1 MAAIMLLLSGAVM
14 AVTPETA
21 SPGVART
28 NFSKDNLSTPLM
40 QYGYGKLNAIAYS
53 PDGTKFLTGSSD
65 GKARLWD
72 LATGQVLRSFAGHTA
87 RVVSVAISPDGT
99 KVLTGAEDATA
110 KLWNTATGELIHTFS
125 GNMYYR
131 TCVAFSPDG
140 TKVLTGSNDGTIRLW
155 DTSTGAEIRVVGRTG
170 NVACVAFSP
179 DGTKVLSGATYP
191 WDYRVKLWDA
201 ATGTEIF
208 TLGGFPFGV
217 ASVAFSPDGTKA
229 LAVGNSDTMGTA
241 TMWDTATGTEVRSF
255 TGHTS
260 YVLSAAFSPDGTKV
274 LTGSEDSTAT
284 MWNADTGA
292 EIHSFVGHTSDV
304 NSLAFSPDGTKV
316 LTGSRDNTA
325 KLWDTANG
333 MEIHTFTGFTGTV
346 NSVSLS
352 PDGAKVLTGGDMH
365 DGSTGKHAGEV
376 RMWNAATGAGIRNFA
391 GFTGIVFSAAFSPD
405 GTKVFAG
412 GGVYDSG
419 THRFSSGEAE
429 LWDAATGA
437 AIHSF
442 SGFTEAVNSVAYSP
456 DGTKVLTGGR
466 AYDSGTHKYS
476 GEARLWDVAT
486 EAEIRS
492 FTGLPDSVASVAFS
506 PDGTKVFA
514 GVSSGAVKLWD
525 AASGAEVR
533 SFTGFSGY
541 VLSVAFSP
549 DATKVL
555 AGGSSGTVKLWDAV
569 TGAFLSDFTG
579 HADTVLSVAFS
590 PDGTKVLTGSY
601 RIAKLWDVAKALE
614 LRSFIGHFY
623 SVSSVAFHPDGT
635 TVLTGGSY
643 DGTAKLWSLTA
654 AGDVPVPDLVGKTQ
668 AAAATLLADAN
679 LSVGSVTQS
688 CSDMLP
694 AGMVLSQNPP
704 TGHELPVGST
714 VALVVSSGP
723 CPHVPVAGA
732 GGLALLAVALGL
744 AALRKRR

>member
-1 MAAIMLLLSGAVM
+1 MPKCHFECRNTTVMAAIMLLLSGAVM

-170 NVACVAFSP
+170 NVACV
-179 DGTKVLSGATYP
+179 
-191 WDYRVKLWDA
+191 
-201 ATGTEIF
+201 
-208 TLGGFPFGV
+208 
-217 ASVAFSPDGTKA
+217 
-229 LAVGNSDTMGTA
+229 
-241 TMWDTATGTEVRSF
+241 
-255 TGHTS
+255 
-260 YVLSAAFSPDGTKV
+260 AFSPDGTKV